1 MVYDDYVA
9 IGIFAKQMGVDAP
22 GIGGPGASDGGKKMS
37 LARERGFDSCS

>member
-22 GIGGPGASDGGKKMS
+22 GIGGAGRIRWWEEDVPS
-37 LARERGFDSCS
+37 ARKGI

>member
-22 GIGGPGASDGGKKMS
+22 GIGGRAHQMVGRRCP
-37 LARERGFDSCS
+37 